1 MAETKI
7 VKFDLAKVTRNK
19 CLAWDPKG
27 NSGKGSGV
35 YTNDLLNDDGTVNAD
50 ACKAHSVDIASVVYL
65 TPNDLLPVYRE
76 SAKAALTAAAKD
88 SSMSNDDYVWSL
100 VIADQ
105 MQVLA
110 NDSVKAHR
118 PVTDRA
124 KDRALSTLTK
134 VFKAQGKSDQ
144 EIASLLKA
152 MGQA

>member
-1 MAETKI
+1 
-7 VKFDLAKVTRNK
+7 
-19 CLAWDPKG
+19 
-27 NSGKGSGV
+27 
-35 YTNDLLNDDGTVNAD
+35 
-50 ACKAHSVDIASVVYL
+50 
-65 TPNDLLPVYRE
+65 
-76 SAKAALTAAAKD
+76 
-88 SSMSNDDYVWSL
+88 MSNDDYVWSL